1 MTAEN
6 STSVKECSSLLE
18 YIGTH
23 WHRELRS
30 ESAVNIGMKMW
41 EMWYGTRETVSM
53 KVNWHGLVLGKLHTN
68 HVETSTSG
76 TAVNYQS

>member
-1 MTAEN
+1 MGGGVDVYIQTQMTAEN

-41 EMWYGTRETVSM
+41 EM
-53 KVNWHGLVLGKLHTN
+53 
-68 HVETSTSG
+68 
-76 TAVNYQS
+76 